1 MCRPELIH
9 ADWNRRL
16 ELYMQTRIDTCRPE
30 PIHADWNCRLELYK
44 IQMGTIQAHQNH
56 IKQTGTDSSVRV
68 HGCRCGFVCGLGGSD
83 HSNKLFFQVMQEGIM
98 QCLYMDNYMSQ
109 YHRLPPYMMLDY

>member
-1 MCRPELIH
+1 MQTGTADWNCTCRPELIR
-9 ADWNRRL
+9 ADQNR
-16 ELYMQTRIDTCRPE
+16 YMQTGT
-30 PIHADWNCRLELYK
+30 ADWNCRPELYK